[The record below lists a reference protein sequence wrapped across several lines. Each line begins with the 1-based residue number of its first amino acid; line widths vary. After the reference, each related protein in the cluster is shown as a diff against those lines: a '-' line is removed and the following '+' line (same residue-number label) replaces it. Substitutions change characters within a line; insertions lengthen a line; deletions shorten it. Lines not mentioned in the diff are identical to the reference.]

1 MSNKLY
7 LCNECSLITISGN
20 AVRFLHDPSRLLLAI
35 PALLPR
41 LTITVLL
48 MLGLLILLGT
58 LLMAVAGGFIVQLR
72 HSDVKHGVKGKHHAT
87 VFGASKKE
95 RKCVG

>member
-1 MSNKLY
+1 
-7 LCNECSLITISGN
+7 
-20 AVRFLHDPSRLLLAI
+20 
-35 PALLPR
+35 
-41 LTITVLL
+41 
-48 MLGLLILLGT
+48 